1 MTSLQRFRAAMARNL
16 GRIITPE
23 VAAEIE
29 MEALTE
35 PDRSITGADLGT
47 DQYGGLEFHVEP
59 FGDVLPELH
68 ALHEQ
73 HWAETERFRHG
84 IALKPNYDY
93 LHEAERRGNLL
104 QLTARKGTRL
114 VGNIRMYLFED
125 IHTSTKGAKEDTFY
139 LCPEVRQGLNAIR
152 FWQFNERCLAVLG
165 VREVR
170 TDSKILKDDAGNV
183 IRNVGRLNERLGYTH
198 VSNGYA
204 KRLESTDDTKR

>member
-1 MTSLQRFRAAMARNL
+1 MTTVQRFRYAIAKHL
-16 GRIITPE
+16 GQVMTPE
-23 VAAEIE
+23 VAAAIE

-35 PDRSITGADLGT
+35 PDRSIDCAALGAAR
-47 DQYGGLEFHVEP
+47 YEGLEFHVER

-73 HWAETERFRHG
+73 HWQETERFRHG
-84 IALKPNYDY
+84 IALRPNYDY
-93 LHEAERRGNLL
+93 LHAAEQRGNLL
-104 QLTARKGTRL
+104 QLTARKDARL

-125 IHTSTKGAKEDTFY
+125 LHTSTKCAKEDTFF

-152 FWQFNERCLAVLG
+152 FWQFNERCLATLG

-170 TDSKILKDDAGNV
+170 TDSKILKDADGNV

-198 VSNGYA
+198 VANSYS
-204 KRLESTDDTKR
+204 KRLGNANEQ